1 MRRNGTL
8 LAALVPLLALASAET
23 RAAAQTPQPTQV
35 VVDAAT
41 VAELETRLQAF
52 AAGLPADQR
61 QALAGMMHR
70 AAEAPR
76 DDPAGTPVRAVTFR
90 PAAGAGIIVQG
101 GRGAAQPR
109 PSGTA
114 AVAIG
119 PKQDDPRARGTGVVS
134 IGPKQDD
141 PRARGTGVVAIGP
154 KQDDPRAVEARLAAS
169 LQAFG
174 AELPAGQSA
183 VLDWMTQRAAS
194 ARGTPGGLTPG
205 RTPSLSQAL
214 GISVLAI
221 GPKQD
226 DPAPPPPATRW
237 VLRF

>member
-23 RAAAQTPQPTQV
+23 RAAAQTPQPAQV

-61 QALAGMMHR
+61 QALAGMMRR

-90 PAAGAGIIVQG
+90 PAAGIIVQG

-109 PSGTA
+109 PSGT
-114 AVAIG
+114 
-119 PKQDDPRARGTGVVS
+119 GTVS

-141 PRARGTGVVAIGP
+141 PRARGTG
-154 KQDDPRAVEARLAAS
+154 AVS
-169 LQAFG
+169 
-174 AELPAGQSA
+174 
-183 VLDWMTQRAAS
+183 
-194 ARGTPGGLTPG
+194 
-205 RTPSLSQAL
+205 
-214 GISVLAI
+214 I